1 MKFLKNLAAAFFLLT
16 IALGSTK
23 GWCQGSAITVDLSH
37 PGAKISPTLYGI
49 FFEEINHAGE
59 GGLYAELI
67 RNRSFG
73 EQTEGWTL
81 KSSGSAHATM
91 TLDTANP
98 LNDANKTSLRVDI
111 AHATKNSP
119 VALQNEGFWGIAVK
133 TGEKY
138 NLSFYA
144 RATGFAPASEST
156 GPTLQV
162 RLEGPNGKI
171 YASQAITG
179 IGPEWKRFT
188 ASFQS
193 TGTEPKAH
201 LALVASHPGVL
212 WFQTVSLFPTNTWK
226 GRPNGMRA
234 DIASMLVDLH
244 PAFLRFPGGCYVEGG
259 NYLRNAFRWKTT
271 VTDIADR
278 PGHLNDMWSYWS
290 SDGLGYHEFLQ
301 LSEDLGAEPLFDVN
315 VGMSHKEVEPMDHMD
330 MWVQDALDAIEYAN
344 GPVTSKWGALRAKN
358 GHPAPFNLK
367 YMEIGNENAG
377 PNYEA
382 RYPLFYKAIKEKYPY
397 MILIANTLVKSPMDI
412 VDNHIYATP
421 EQLRDAANTYDT
433 WDRVSKP
440 KVFEGE
446 YANNNGV
453 GFGSLKGALSEA
465 SYMMGF
471 ERNAD
476 VVVMASYAPLL
487 YNVNNHKWPVNLIG
501 YDSAHAFG
509 SPSYWVQS
517 LFARNRGD
525 VVLPLN
531 LHTEK
536 EAINTADRGGIT
548 IGTRNSQ
555 AEFKDIKVSNG
566 SQLLYSSNFAKGA
579 SEWHTYNGDWQT
591 EDGVY
596 KQTSSDWFNIASV
609 GSQDWRDYSLSLK
622 FRKTGGEGEID
633 VSFHSAPNQIFGGDM
648 RLVLGGFRG
657 ALASMFLRTEDG
669 KRSMQRAPG
678 TLQVGQWYD
687 VRIDVAGAHA
697 QIFIDGKPVI
707 DVPNYYRPVTL
718 SNLDATASLV
728 QSSGEVI
735 LKVVNFTEQPQ
746 TAKIQLDGVA
756 GILPEGSETVLT
768 SASVDDGNSIE
779 LPLKV
784 APVTHSVSGLAP
796 RFSRTFAPRS
806 LTILRLKTAQAGT
819 ANSTEATSQTAAFS
833 GN

>member
-1 MKFLKNLAAAFFLLT
+1 MKFLSNLAAAFFLL
-16 IALGSTK
+16 ALALSSTK
-23 GWCQGSAITVDLSH
+23 GWCQDSAITVDLSH
-37 PGAKISPTLYGI
+37 PGAKISPSLYGI

-73 EQTEGWTL
+73 EKTEGWTL
-81 KSSGSAHATM
+81 KSTGSAHASM
-91 TLDTANP
+91 ALDTANP
-98 LNDANKTSLRVDI
+98 LNDANKTSLRLDI
-111 AHATKNSP
+111 ARAAKNAP
-119 VALQNEGFWGIAVK
+119 VALVNDGFWGIAVK
-133 TGEKY
+133 AGEKY
-138 NLSFYA
+138 NLSFFA
-144 RATGFAPASEST
+144 RATGST
-156 GPTLQV
+156 SPLEV
-162 RLEGPNGKI
+162 RLEGPDGKI
-171 YASQAITG
+171 YARQTIAG
-179 IGPEWKRFT
+179 IGPEWTRFT

-193 TGTEPKAH
+193 NGTEPKAH
-201 LALVASHPGVL
+201 LALVASRPGTL
-212 WFQTVSLFPTNTWK
+212 WLQTVSLFPANTFK
-226 GRPNGMRA
+226 GRTNGMRS
-234 DIASMLVDLH
+234 DIASMLAGLH

-259 NYLRNAFRWKTT
+259 NYLRNAFRWKDT
-271 VTDIADR
+271 VSGIADR

-421 EQLRDAANTYDT
+421 EQLRDAVNTYDT
-433 WDRVSKP
+433 WDRASKP
-440 KVFEGE
+440 KVFVGE

-517 LFARNRGD
+517 LFASNRGD

-536 EAINTADRGGIT
+536 ETINTADRGGIT

-566 SQLLYSSNFAKGA
+566 SQVLYSSNFAKGA

-591 EDGVY
+591 VDGVY

-622 FRKTGGEGEID
+622 FRKID

-728 QSSGEVI
+728 QSSGDVI

-756 GILPEGSETVLT
+756 SVLPEGSETVLT

-779 LPLKV
+779 QPLKV

-796 RFSRTFAPRS
+796 QFSRTFAPRS
-806 LTILRLKTAQAGT
+806 LTILRLKTSNAGT
-819 ANSTEATSQTAAFS
+819 PSSVAASPHQPPQPS